1 MKVKPIFVDITNNT
15 SKWLQARKGSEFE
28 DIFEDKCKELGF
40 TRKLKDSIK
49 DKYEQE
55 FQTIKKL
62 IHDNYDTK
70 PISNILNHDKSMV
83 DIFVW
88 QPFGTQDYPDFMIF
102 TKKYIIPVE
111 IKYSSDTATSP
122 MWNGNLPKA
131 NGIYVFGNNK
141 KQDIVLFKGIDML
154 PNDERKKLIG
164 FWDEVREK
172 YQSHKQITKQEI
184 KENKLKFEYGF
195 DVYIRK
201 TFQQNKQI
209 NEQATTDLFKNKNKQ
224 KLHKL
229 LFDYLTKVD
238 DEKA

>member
-1 MKVKPIFVDITNNT
+1 MAKKGNNMKVKPIFEDITNNT
-15 SKWLQARKGSEFE
+15 SRWLQTRKGSEFE

-40 TRKLKDSIK
+40 TRKLKHSIK

-62 IHDNYDTK
+62 IHDNYNTK
-70 PISNILNHDKSMV
+70 PISNILNHDKSMI

-102 TKKYIIPVE
+102 TQKYIIPVE

-141 KQDIVLFKGIDML
+141 KQDIVLFKGIDIL
-154 PNDERKKLIG
+154 SNKTIKH
-164 FWDEVREK
+164 
-172 YQSHKQITKQEI
+172 YQHEIIKQKEI
-184 KENKLKFEYGF
+184 KNNNYNFKVSNIPFYQFDSKTNKYLFSDISRQYLEPRLFEYL
-195 DVYIRK
+195 DKID
-201 TFQQNKQI
+201 
-209 NEQATTDLFKNKNKQ
+209 A
-224 KLHKL
+224 
-229 LFDYLTKVD
+229 
-238 DEKA
+238 